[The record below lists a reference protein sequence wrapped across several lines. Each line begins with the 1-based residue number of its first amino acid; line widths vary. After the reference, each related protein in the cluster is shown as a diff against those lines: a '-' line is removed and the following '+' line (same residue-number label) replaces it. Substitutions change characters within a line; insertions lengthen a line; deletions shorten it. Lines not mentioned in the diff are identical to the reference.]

1 MRAVMACPACRTGV
15 VARRGDPLC
24 ESCVK
29 AAREMAARP
38 SWVFDSP
45 LLRQALA
52 EVNLPAVPA
61 IVRAAS
67 GLSQRDLA
75 GLAGWSAA
83 ALSYYERGRRD
94 GMFDIRS
101 VLLLADA
108 IGMPRTALLPLVLA
122 SPDTGAGASPGVTT
136 APNAVMTSA
145 AAPPGVTA
153 ALVRY
158 WRASADAL
166 YNQAL
171 EVGGAALL
179 PPAWHLWR
187 QVRLALHS
195 GRINSAGGQF
205 EDAAGEVALCA
216 GRIALDCGRFRL
228 ARSLLSEARTLAGQ
242 AENLVLRA
250 SALADESLLA
260 CETPTGDRDSARQA
274 LLLAFQAQEEGRYL
288 PVPRLHALIAM
299 RHAAAV
305 SLLGDKT
312 AFANAIATA
321 RRELDRDTRQGD
333 LPGWQRRV
341 SKTEITIS
349 EAAGYLNLSE
359 ADRSAGAFRELLAGS
374 LSGRD
379 RARCGAGLARAL
391 LSLGDPGEAVA
402 TAKEVMPAIES
413 ETAPAWCLNQLR
425 AVRQATA
432 CLPDAADF
440 GERFDLAERT
450 LTDPH
455 GLYI

>member
-1 MRAVMACPACRTGV
+1 MRAVVACPACRTGML
-15 VARRGDPLC
+15 ARRGDPLC

-75 GLAGWSAA
+75 GLVGWSGA

-108 IGMPRTALLPLVLA
+108 IGMPRAALLPLVLA
-122 SPDTGAGASPGVTT
+122 SPDAGAAASPGVTT

-145 AAPPGVTA
+145 SAPLGVTA

-187 QVRLALHS
+187 QVRLALHG
-195 GRINSAGGQF
+195 GRINRAGGQF

-228 ARSLLSEARTLAGQ
+228 AGSLLSEARRLAGQ
-242 AENLVLRA
+242 AENLVLGA

-260 CETPTGDRDSARQA
+260 CEMAVGDRDSARQA

-288 PVPRLHALIAM
+288 PVPRLHALIAL

-305 SLLGDKT
+305 ALLGDKA

-321 RRELDRDTRQGD
+321 RRELDRETRQGD

-349 EAAGYLNLSE
+349 EAAGYLNLGE
-359 ADRSAGAFRELLAGS
+359 ADRSAGAFHELLAGS

-402 TAKEVMPAIES
+402 TAKEVLPAIEG
-413 ETAPAWCLNQLR
+413 ETAPAWCLSQLR

-432 CLPDAADF
+432 CLPGAADF

-455 GLYI
+455 ALYI